1 MNQRLPAAAGRARV
15 LIASLCLFATA
26 GCAGA
31 NSTTAA
37 TASTAARTTD
47 TFSGAVE
54 IGGSDFHSFTV
65 MVAGSVD
72 VALTAVTPAIV
83 MGVSVGIVA
92 DGRCAPLAGGST
104 QTAAGSAAQVSG
116 VVTPG
121 SLCVDVHDAGFQ
133 STPVSYTI
141 TVTHP

>member
-1 MNQRLPAAAGRARV
+1 MNQRLPAAVGRSRV

-37 TASTAARTTD
+37 TASTPARTTD
-47 TFSGAVE
+47 TFSGAVA

-65 MVAGSVD
+65 TVSGSVD

-104 QTAAGSAAQVSG
+104 QTAAGSTAQLSG

-121 SLCVDVHDAGFQ
+121 SLCVDVHDAGFE
-133 STPVSYTI
+133 STPVSYTV